1 MDANHDPL
9 EALRMEHEG
18 IRDVLNKFE
27 GYLKKAAAA
36 ESDENGNNLINTG
49 AVVTSSYI
57 ANQTFDTMYQIMK
70 RGWNEKQVE
79 ALFPVLG
86 NYIGIETG
94 PINVMII
101 EHNHCRDLSTGFKSK
116 INDYPSSKDYKSLIG
131 VGSSLSQLLSEHED
145 KEDNILF
152 NMAEMHL
159 TPDEKR
165 NIMEKILTIK

>member
-1 MDANHDPL
+1 MDASHDPL
-9 EALRMEHEG
+9 AVLRMEHEE

-27 GYLKKAAAA
+27 GYLKKTASA
-36 ESDENGNNLINTG
+36 EKGEDRDNLINQLSEIT
-49 AVVTSSYI
+49 AFMDKDLEI
-57 ANQTFDTMYQIMK
+57 HFK
-70 RGWNEKQVE
+70 REEE

-101 EHNHCRDLSTGFKSK
+101 EHNHCRDLSAAFKVK
-116 INDYPSSKDYKSLIG
+116 INNYLSDKDYKPLIG
-131 VGSSLSQLLSEHED
+131 AGNSLSQLLSEHED

-159 TPDEKR
+159 TQDEKR

>member
-1 MDANHDPL
+1 MDASHDPL
-9 EALRMEHEG
+9 AALRIEHEE
-18 IRDVLNKFE
+18 IRSVLNKLD
-27 GYLKKAAAA
+27 GYLKKTTSAG
-36 ESDENGNNLINTG
+36 SDEDRNNLINRL
-49 AVVTSSYI
+49 SEII
-57 ANQTFDTMYQIMK
+57 AFMDKDLEIHFK
-70 RGWNEKQVE
+70 REEE